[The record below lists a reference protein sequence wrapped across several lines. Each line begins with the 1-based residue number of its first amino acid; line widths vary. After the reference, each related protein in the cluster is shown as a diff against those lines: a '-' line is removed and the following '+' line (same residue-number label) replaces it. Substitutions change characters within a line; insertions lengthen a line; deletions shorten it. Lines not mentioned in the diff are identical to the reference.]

1 MKLYNYKEVYV
12 YDMLNKVIEQNVV
25 LWQKMV
31 NAECLKK
38 EIDSDKMCQ
47 IKI

>member
-1 MKLYNYKEVYV
+1 
-12 YDMLNKVIEQNVV
+12 VV